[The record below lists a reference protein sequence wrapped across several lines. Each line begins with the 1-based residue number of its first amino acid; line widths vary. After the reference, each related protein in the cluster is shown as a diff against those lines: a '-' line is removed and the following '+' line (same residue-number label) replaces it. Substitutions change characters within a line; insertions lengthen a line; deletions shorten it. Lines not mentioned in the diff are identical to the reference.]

1 MLRSSRNIAAFFVI
15 ERVVEDVRC
24 GVNRFSSVF
33 AKTGTFWQDLQSQY
47 VSVLSYVMCLY
58 YVCCV
63 AQSAL
68 IFIIIYRQ
76 SGAQLKCNYRSIR
89 LQPWL
94 LQWPWLTV
102 VNFGCV
108 YRLRA
113 FNS

>member
-76 SGAQLKCNYRSIR
+76 SGAQLKCNYRSITSVK
-89 LQPWL
+89 L
-94 LQWPWLTV
+94 V
-102 VNFGCV
+102 
-108 YRLRA
+108 A
-113 FNS
+113 FCIFAYLHIFAQVKLPSNL